1 MSPCPRKGC
10 SMPHLSWSR
19 QEVHALRRHLE
30 ALGRKIIGNLRYA
43 LTFDPPTFGPFIG
56 FWPTGAQWIPRVR
69 TLYLL
74 VRFVA

>member
-30 ALGRKIIGNLRYA
+30 ALGRKMIGNLGDAVHTLARGRPLVLRLGVESQPLGSMLRLYR
-43 LTFDPPTFGPFIG
+43 
-56 FWPTGAQWIPRVR
+56 GARR
-69 TLYLL
+69 
-74 VRFVA
+74 RR